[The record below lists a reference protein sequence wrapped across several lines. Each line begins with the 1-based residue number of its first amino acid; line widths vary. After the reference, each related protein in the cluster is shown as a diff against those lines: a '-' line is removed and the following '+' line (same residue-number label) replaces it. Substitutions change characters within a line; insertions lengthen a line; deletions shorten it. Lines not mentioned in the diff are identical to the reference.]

1 MSQTARVVERAFD
14 EALGEA
20 GGTLP
25 VWLILLNLKIRKPA
39 NQRELAEAV
48 GVREATLTHHL
59 NAMDARGLV
68 TRTRDAANRRV
79 QVVALTEAGEVAF
92 ARQRDTAIAFDAK
105 LRAGLADADLATLS
119 TLLGHLAANAGG
131 GKPPA
136 WPTAARSNRS
146 GSGPATRRPPPYRA
160 LTGRSTPPAASYPP
174 VTCKIDAHPRLVHP
188 PPEVSEVAGT
198 VSSVNTLR
206 QRCRCR
212 WNLPKHAPERDS
224 AAGRH
229 AYKGA
234 APRPHCGSEFPGD
247 DHRIHARLRQSL
259 AACGHFWP
267 DAISQQVCEGGRSPA
282 VGM

>member
-1 MSQTARVVERAFD
+1 MPTFCSASQGSGPRRPADHDRAPAGHRDRLRRQAASGPRRRRPGDAQYPAR
-14 EALGEA
+14 
-20 GGTLP
+20 P
-25 VWLILLNLKIRKPA
+25 PS
-39 NQRELAEAV
+39 
-48 GVREATLTHHL
+48 
-59 NAMDARGLV
+59 
-68 TRTRDAANRRV
+68 
-79 QVVALTEAGEVAF
+79 
-92 ARQRDTAIAFDAK
+92 RQR
-105 LRAGLADADLATLS
+105 RR
-119 TLLGHLAANAGG
+119 GG
-131 GKPPA
+131 SRRP

-174 VTCKIDAHPRLVHP
+174 VTCKIDVHPRLVHP

-259 AACGHFWP
+259 VACGHFWP